1 MGKLVDLKDFM
12 TKMGIPYQGAKNDDN
27 AVLIKPEIKLSNR
40 KELCARIVCH
50 DQKDMV
56 LCFLIF
62 YNLDLE
68 SYDLYYLANKMNC
81 KSSLFEKVAVDNN
94 EKIVCIVPLFDA
106 RTSREI
112 YSSVLA
118 KALEYAE
125 MLENFYEM
133 VEIE

>member
-1 MGKLVDLKDFM
+1 
-12 TKMGIPYQGAKNDDN
+12 
-27 AVLIKPEIKLSNR
+27 
-40 KELCARIVCH
+40 
-50 DQKDMV
+50 MV